1 MKSSESKILPS
12 LSNFISWVLDNIV
25 CKVSES
31 WDSTSIWSIASTIWL
46 MRSSP
51 QPSKQDLVNDLNKY
65 RGELLRS
72 NTKRY
77 LAGTESLPLLSILFS
92 NVDRNKSTQFLQYT
106 KLFKTQ
112 FEKMGLYGI
121 SWDIMVVNGILS
133 LFCGK
138 KC

>member
-1 MKSSESKILPS
+1 
-12 LSNFISWVLDNIV
+12 
-25 CKVSES
+25 
-31 WDSTSIWSIASTIWL
+31 WSIASTIWL

-77 LAGTESLPLLSILFS
+77 FAGTESLPFLSILFS
-92 NVDRNKSTQFLQYT
+92 NVDRNKSTQFLQYS
-106 KLFKTQ
+106 KLSKTQ

-121 SWDIMVVNGILS
+121 SWDMMVVNGIL
-133 LFCGK
+133 LYFHGK

>member
-1 MKSSESKILPS
+1 
-12 LSNFISWVLDNIV
+12 
-25 CKVSES
+25 
-31 WDSTSIWSIASTIWL
+31 

-77 LAGTESLPLLSILFS
+77 FAGTESLPFLSILFS
-92 NVDRNKSTQFLQYT
+92 NVDRNKSTQFLQYS
-106 KLFKTQ
+106 KLSKTQ

-121 SWDIMVVNGILS
+121 SWDMMVVNGIL
-133 LFCGK
+133 LYFHGK

>member
-1 MKSSESKILPS
+1 
-12 LSNFISWVLDNIV
+12 
-25 CKVSES
+25 
-31 WDSTSIWSIASTIWL
+31 

-77 LAGTESLPLLSILFS
+77 LAGTESLPFLSILFS
-92 NVDRNKSTQFLQYT
+92 NVDRNNPLNSSNILNYPKHNLKKWDY
-106 KLFKTQ
+106 
-112 FEKMGLYGI
+112 MGYHGIYGSQWYFI
-121 SWDIMVVNGILS
+121 VFSW
-133 LFCGK
+133 K